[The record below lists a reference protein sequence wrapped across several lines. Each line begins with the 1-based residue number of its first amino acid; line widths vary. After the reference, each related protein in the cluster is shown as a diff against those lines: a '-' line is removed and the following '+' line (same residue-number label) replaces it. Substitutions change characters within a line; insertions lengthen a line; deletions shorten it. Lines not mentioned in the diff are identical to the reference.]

1 MRKNFLYLGDA
12 KKVLNERIETE
23 SIDLIITSPPYSD
36 RRKNEYNSYSIK
48 DYNAWFLEVSDEL
61 YRVLK
66 PKGSFILNIKEGA
79 RNGEKE
85 TYVLELILA
94 LKKQGWYWIE
104 EYCWHKKNAMP
115 GKWPNRFRDAWE
127 RCLHFTKELK
137 FSMYQEAVM
146 IPIGEWS
153 KSRFKSM
160 KGDNFNEADFI
171 RRKSSTNNKIAR
183 NVSNWM
189 NRPLVFPDNVIF
201 TDEEELIYPT
211 NVLYQSAESGNKKHS
226 AVFPIYLPLWFIKL
240 FSQENDIVLDPFI
253 GSGTTALAAIQTN
266 RKYIGIDISKEFVLQ
281 AKETINIF
289 KKERNKK

>member
-48 DYNAWFLEVSDEL
+48 DYNAWFLEVSEEL

-189 NRPLVFPDNVIF
+189 NRSLVYPDNVIF

-266 RKYIGIDISKEFVLQ
+266 RKYIGIDISEEFVLQ

-289 KKERNKK
+289 KKEKDKK

>member
-201 TDEEELIYPT
+201 TDEEDLIYPT